1 MIKPGTKLG
10 RRYRLAERIAIG
22 GMGEVWRGIDDTLGR
37 TVAVKILLSSL
48 LDEPGFAERFR
59 AEARAMATINHP
71 GVVEIYDYGRDP
83 AVGAF
88 LIIEYVEGES
98 LARAL
103 DRVGRLT
110 PGRTMA
116 LVAQAAE
123 ALEAVHQTGV
133 VHRDIKPGN
142 LLVRKNGTVVLTDF
156 GIARSTGAAALTA
169 PGSVLG
175 TASYVAPEVATGE
188 RATRLSDVYALGVV
202 AYQCLAGHLPFTGG
216 NPREIAIRQVRDAPP
231 PLPGDVPRPVR
242 SVVERAM
249 EKQPSAR
256 WPSAA
261 AFGAAARGVAGTA

>member
-37 TVAVKILLSSL
+37 TVAVKILLASL

-88 LIIEYVEGES
+88 LIIEYVEGDS

-116 LVAQAAE
+116 LVAQTAD

-142 LLVRKNGTVVLTDF
+142 LLVRQNGTVVLTDF
-156 GIARSTGAAALTA
+156 GIARSAGAAQLTA

-175 TASYVAPEVATGE
+175 TASYVAPEVATGQ
-188 RATRLSDVYALGVV
+188 RATATVRCVRTWGGGVPMPRRARTV
-202 AYQCLAGHLPFTGG
+202 HRRQRDGDRDSPGTRRAAAAAGRRAGAGTDGG
-216 NPREIAIRQVRDAPP
+216 GAGDGEAAAP
-231 PLPGDVPRPVR
+231 
-242 SVVERAM
+242 
-249 EKQPSAR
+249 R

-261 AFGAAARGVAGTA
+261 AFGAAARRAAETG

>member
-10 RRYRLAERIAIG
+10 RRYRLSERIAIG

-37 TVAVKILLSSL
+37 TVAVKILLASL
-48 LDEPGFAERFR
+48 LDEPGFVERFR

-83 AVGAF
+83 VVGAF
-88 LIIEYVEGES
+88 LIIEYVEGDS

-116 LVAQAAE
+116 LIAQAAD

-156 GIARSTGAAALTA
+156 GIARSAGAAQLTA

-175 TASYVAPEVATGE
+175 TASYVAPEVAMGE
-188 RATRLSDVYALGVV
+188 RATPLSDVYALGVV
-202 AYQCLAGHLPFTGG
+202 AFQCLAGRPPFAG
-216 NPREIAIRQVRDAPP
+216 NSAMEIAIRQVRDAPP
-231 PLPGDVPRPVR
+231 PLPGDVPPPVR
-242 SVVERAM
+242 MIVERAM
-249 EKQPSAR
+249 EKQPAAR

-261 AFGAAARGVAGTA
+261 AFGAAARAESA